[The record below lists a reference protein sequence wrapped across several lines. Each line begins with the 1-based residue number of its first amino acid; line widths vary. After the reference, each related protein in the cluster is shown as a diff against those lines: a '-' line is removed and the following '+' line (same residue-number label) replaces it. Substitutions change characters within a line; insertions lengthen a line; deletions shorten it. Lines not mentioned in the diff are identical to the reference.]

1 MFNLKSQTRGLG
13 MIFLFSLMSTG
24 GHAQL
29 PYERD
34 FPVINYYEAEASGEL
49 SEFLDAVTSGD
60 IVLSFDPDF
69 GYLPA
74 VLEALNIDPST
85 QLLIF
90 SKTARKRRFISPENP
105 RALYF
110 RDDIYVGYVPETNG
124 LEFAAMDAQLG
135 PVFFELGQQRD
146 GRLDTRRQSTVCLR
160 CHDSFT
166 NSGGGTPRFMMN
178 SVLVDEIGEIVSHE
192 VSLVTENSTPLER
205 RWGGWYVTGY
215 HGSQE
220 TLGNYMYRPG
230 ETFAEADF
238 LSHGNIE
245 DLSELLDTS
254 AYLTPYSDIVALLVM
269 QHQIEVQ
276 NVMTRVSW
284 HYRQQ
289 VAEQGSITDEELAE
303 LARPLLDAL
312 LMANEAPLGDRIS
325 GTSGFSDYFQG
336 LGPQDAQGRSLRQLD
351 LQARVFSYPLSYLIY
366 SEAFAA
372 LPEPLHDFLTG
383 SIHQLLSAPQDSGE
397 YPYLDAETRRAILD
411 IVNATAPGFF
421 L

>member
-1 MFNLKSQTRGLG
+1 MLTSKIQSVGLG
-13 MIFLFSLMSTG
+13 LIILLGFMIPL

-34 FPVINYYEAEASGEL
+34 FPVINYYAAETSGEL
-49 SEFLDAVTSGD
+49 SDFLDAVASGD
-60 IVLSFDPDF
+60 ITLAFDPEF

-85 QLLIF
+85 QLLVF

-110 RDDIYVGYVPETNG
+110 RDDIYVGYVPQTDG
-124 LEFAAMDAQLG
+124 LEFATMDAQLG

-146 GRLDTRRQSTVCLR
+146 GRLDIRRQSTVCLR

-230 ETFAEADF
+230 EVFAEADF
-238 LSHGNIE
+238 LSYGNIE
-245 DLSELLDTS
+245 DLSGLLDTS
-254 AYLTPYSDIVALLVM
+254 AYLTPYSDIVALMVM

-276 NVMTRVSW
+276 NLMTRVSW
-284 HYRQQ
+284 QYRQQ
-289 VAEQGSITDEELAE
+289 VAEQGSLSEEELSA

-312 LMANEAPLGDRIS
+312 LMANEAPLGDSIS
-325 GTSGFSDYFQG
+325 GTSGFSEYFQQ

-351 LQARVFSYPLSYLIY
+351 LQERVFTYPLSYLIY

-372 LPEPLHDFLTG
+372 LPAALHEHLTG
-383 SIHQLLSAPQDSGE
+383 SLQQLLSAAQNPQD
-397 YPYLDAETRRAILD
+397 YPYLDADTRRAILD
-411 IVNATAPGFF
+411 IINATAPGFF

>member
-1 MFNLKSQTRGLG
+1 MTTIKKLSVSLGL
-13 MIFLFSLMSTG
+13 MLMHG
-24 GHAQL
+24 FMAPAGYAQL

-34 FPVINYYEAEASGEL
+34 FPVINYYETEASGKL
-49 SEFLDAVTSGD
+49 TEFLDAVASGD
-60 IVLSFDPDF
+60 MVLPFDPEF

-74 VLEALNIDPST
+74 VLDALGIDASS

-90 SKTARKRRFISPENP
+90 SKTARKRRFISPDNP

-110 RDDIYVGYVPETNG
+110 GDDIYVGYVPETNG

-146 GRLDTRRQSTVCLR
+146 GMLDIRRQNSICLR

-166 NSGGGTPRFMMN
+166 NSGGGTPRFMMS

-192 VSLVTENSTPLER
+192 VSLVTDNSTPLER

-215 HGSQE
+215 PGTQE

-230 ETFAEADF
+230 EVFAEADF

-245 DLSELLDTS
+245 DLSALLDTS
-254 AYLTPYSDIVALLVM
+254 PYLTPYSDIVALLVM

-276 NVMTRVSW
+276 NVMTQVSW

-289 VAEQGSITDEELAE
+289 VVEAGSISDEALAE

-312 LMANEAPLGDRIS
+312 LMANEAPLGDVVR
-325 GTSGFSDYFQG
+325 GTSGFSEYFQSLG
-336 LGPQDAQGRSLRQLD
+336 LQDAQGRSLRQLD
-351 LQARVFSYPLSYLIY
+351 LQERVFRYPLSYLIY

-372 LPEPLHDFLTG
+372 LPPALHDYLTG
-383 SIHQLLSAPQDSGE
+383 NLQRLLSADEDPAD
-397 YPYLDAETRRAILD
+397 YPYLDAAKRQAILD